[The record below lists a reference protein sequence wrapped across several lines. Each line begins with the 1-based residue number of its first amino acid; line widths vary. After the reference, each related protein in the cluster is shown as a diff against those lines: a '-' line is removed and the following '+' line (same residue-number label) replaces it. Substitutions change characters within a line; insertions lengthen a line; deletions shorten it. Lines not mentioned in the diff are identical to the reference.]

1 MDTFQLL
8 SKTMQRKIWDMK
20 WERLTPVQEKTIP
33 LIIQTDHDVIV
44 SANTASGKTE
54 AAFLPI
60 LTKVEEK
67 AQEELKV
74 IYISPLKALIN
85 NQFERIERLCEH
97 CDIQIHRWHG
107 DVSSSQKKKLVGN
120 PSGILQITPESLESL
135 FINRTGVLKPLFQGV
150 EFVVIDEIHSFLDS
164 ERGVQLRSL
173 LSRMVVYTRQRP
185 RIIGLSATISNFEL
199 IKTWVN
205 RKNPELVDIVDST
218 GEGKELLFAL
228 EYFKKTEDGKLPLE
242 LAEDIREITKDDQA
256 IIFCNARGTV
266 EEATYLLNRLANQEG
281 VKEGYYAYHSSIDKA
296 EREFIEKTLS
306 TTTSPKSVVSTS
318 SLELG
323 IDIGNIDLV
332 VQLDTTF
339 TVSSLKQRMGRS
351 GRKQDAP
358 QILQMY
364 STSEDSLAQ
373 SLAVMEL
380 LLEGW
385 IEPAASYPLPFDILF
400 HQIISMCQEHNGITW
415 SEMLNK
421 IEENDAFSRLAK
433 ADRVKLIDHMVKTEM
448 LEIVPGQNEYIVGLE
463 GERLLR
469 SKDFYA
475 VFMTT
480 VYYEVINGIKKIGQL
495 DKGIKYDMGS
505 TIMLASKLWTITDID
520 HKKNKIYVQKAVN
533 GKKPQYI
540 SDAGRVH
547 LKIGEKIHEILC
559 SDAFYPYMGKK
570 AIATLE
576 GMRRRYRLYDIHLND
591 RVAWDSRNLIVF
603 EPYTG
608 TIITNTLVW
617 MLRSVTDLG
626 VRRLPTQIERIAIPK
641 EISSFEHVITKM
653 RQREWKP
660 EDLLPYITEKEM
672 LVTKYSPSLPESLQ
686 TKMHSD
692 GEIDL
697 RGAMNFLNTHTFRFI
712 NDE

>member
-8 SKTMQRKIWDMK
+8 SKTMQQKIWDMK

-60 LTKVEEK
+60 ITRVEEK

-107 DVSSSQKKKLVGN
+107 DVSSSQKKKLVKN
-120 PSGILQITPESLESL
+120 PSGILQITPESIESL
-135 FINRTGVLKPLFQGV
+135 FINRTGVLNHLFQGV

-173 LSRMVVYTRQRP
+173 LSRMESYTQQRP
-185 RIIGLSATISNFEL
+185 RIIGLSATISNFEF

-205 RKNPELVDIVDST
+205 RKNPELVDIVEST
-218 GEGKELLFAL
+218 GDGKELLFAL

-242 LAEDIREITKDDQA
+242 LAEDIREITKDYQA

-266 EEATYLLNRLANQEG
+266 EEATYLLNRLAHKEG

-296 EREFIEKTLS
+296 EREFVEKTLS

-332 VQLDTTF
+332 VQMDTTF

-351 GRKQDAP
+351 GRKQDAQ

-421 IEENDAFSRLAK
+421 IEENDAFSRLSK
-433 ADRVKLIDHMVKTEM
+433 ADRVNLIDHMVKTEM

-480 VYYEVINGIKKIGQL
+480 VYYDVINGIKKIGQL

-540 SDAGRVH
+540 SDAGRIH
-547 LKIGEKIHEILC
+547 LEIGEKIHEILC

-591 RVAWDSRNLIVF
+591 RVAWDSRNLIVL
-603 EPYTG
+603 EPYAG

-617 MLRSVTDLG
+617 MLRAVTNLG
-626 VRRLPTQIERIAIPK
+626 VRRLPTQIERIALPK
-641 EISSFEHVITKM
+641 EISSFEHVIEEM

-672 LVTKYSPSLPESLQ
+672 LVTKYSPYLPESLQ
-686 TKMHSD
+686 IKMHMD

-697 RGAMNFLNTHTFRFI
+697 KGAMNFINTHTFRFI
-712 NDE
+712 NEE